1 MATPILDQIS
11 IDLAYKLQD
20 PVSLGTDAGVRLSAD
35 ERFRYI
41 IRGYRRL
48 LRMIMVLYPDLMQKV
63 YHDFY
68 TESSGITNISGQITD
83 LTYWSEIF
91 EIFTKQATDEDYVRA
106 NFISP
111 EDYLKV
117 KREENAFYTA
127 SLNTAQYFWT
137 RRSNDIYILPAVR
150 LDYELT
156 YRPDKAAQIEALGQ
170 GNSEGVDIDI
180 ATEYLD
186 MLLGVACQEAYLDIG
201 QFNISGAYKQDVQ
214 EQLSLL
220 VGLTQKKEAKDE
232 IDEP

>member
-1 MATPILDQIS
+1 MATPILDQVS

-20 PVSLGTDAGVRLSAD
+20 PVSSGTGAGTRLSAD

-68 TESSGITNISGQITD
+68 EESLGTTNASGQIALTD
-83 LTYWSEIF
+83 WSEVF
-91 EIFTKQATDEDYVRA
+91 EVFTKQATDEDYVRA

-127 SLNTAQYFWT
+127 SINTAQYFWT
-137 RRSNDIYILPAVR
+137 RRSNNIYILPAVQ

-156 YRPDKAAQIEALGQ
+156 YRPDKAAQIEAAGQ
-170 GNSEGVDIDI
+170 GGSVDLDI

>member
-1 MATPILDQIS
+1 MATPILDQVS

-20 PVSLGTDAGVRLSAD
+20 PVSSGTGAGTRLSAD

-68 TESSGITNISGQITD
+68 EESLGTTNASGQIT
-83 LTYWSEIF
+83 LTNWSEVF
-91 EIFTKQATDEDYVRA
+91 EVFTKQATDEDYVRA

-127 SLNTAQYFWT
+127 SINTAQYFWT
-137 RRSNDIYILPAVR
+137 RRSNNIYILPAVQ

-156 YRPDKAAQIEALGQ
+156 YRPDKAAMIETSGQ
-170 GNSEGVDIDI
+170 GGDYDLDI

>member
-1 MATPILDQIS
+1 MATPILNQVS

-20 PVSLGTDAGVRLSAD
+20 PVSSGTGDGIRLSAD

-41 IRGYRRL
+41 IRAYRRL

-68 TESSGITNISGQITD
+68 EEASGTTNASGQITS
-83 LTYWSEIF
+83 LTSWSEVF
-91 EIFTKQATDEDYVRA
+91 EVFTKQPTDEDYVRA

-111 EDYLKV
+111 ENFLKV

-127 SLNTAQYFWT
+127 SLNTNQYFWT
-137 RRSNDIYILPAVR
+137 RRSNDIYLLPAVQ
-150 LDYELT
+150 LNYELT
-156 YRPDKAAQIEALGQ
+156 YRPDRAAEIETAGQ
-170 GNSEGVDIDI
+170 GGAVDLDV

-186 MLLGVACQEAYLDIG
+186 LLLALTCAEAYLDIG
-201 QFNISGAYKQDVQ
+201 QFNISGAYKQDAQ

-232 IDEP
+232 TDEP